1 MRIGIVCP
9 YSFDAPGGVQFH
21 IRDHAEH
28 LLAIGH
34 EVSVLAPAEEG
45 TAVPDYVVA
54 AGRTIPFRYNGSVA
68 RLNFGPLTAAR
79 VRRWL
84 ADGNFDVLHIH
95 EPVTPSLGMIALWI
109 ARGPIVATF
118 HTSNPRSRAMQ
129 IAYPMVR
136 PSLEKLAA
144 RIAVSEDARRTVV
157 EHVGGDAI
165 IIPNGVWVDRF
176 AAAQRAEKWFGTP
189 TAPTIAFLGRLDEPR
204 KGLPILCDA
213 VPEVLAQHPGARF
226 LIAGRGDASAAQA
239 MLGDHARSVE
249 FLGGISEQE
258 KTELLSSV
266 DLYIAPQT
274 GGESF
279 GIVLVEGMSAGTT
292 VVASNIGAFQRVLD
306 YGELGAL
313 FSNGDS
319 SDLAR
324 VINDLLA
331 HPEKREAFV
340 ERATAAVGRYDWPV
354 VAERILTVYEMV
366 AAQSP
371 ESVSADSPHHASGN
385 LAGAAERHGSLTSP
399 GRRAPNGRKDY

>member
-1 MRIGIVCP
+1 MRVGIVCP

-28 LLAIGH
+28 LIAIGH
-34 EVSVLAPAEEG
+34 EVSVLAPAEDD
-45 TAVPDYVVA
+45 TPIPDYVVP

-84 ADGNFDVLHIH
+84 ANGNFDVLHIH

-118 HTSNPRSRAMQ
+118 HTSNPRSRALQ

-176 AAAQRAEKWFGTP
+176 AAAQRVEKWVGTP
-189 TAPTIAFLGRLDEPR
+189 QAPTIAFLGRLDEPR
-204 KGLPILCDA
+204 KGLPVLFGA
-213 VPEVLAQHPGARF
+213 VPEILAHHPGARF
-226 LIAGRGDASAAQA
+226 LIAGRGDAEAARE
-239 MLGDHARSVE
+239 MLGEHAHAVE
-249 FLGGISEQE
+249 FLGGISDEE
-258 KTELLSSV
+258 KAELLSSV
-266 DLYIAPQT
+266 DMYIAPQT

-292 VVASNIGAFQRVLD
+292 VVASNIGAFQRVLE

-313 FSNGDS
+313 FENGDS

-324 VINDLLA
+324 VINDLIA
-331 HPEKREAFV
+331 DPAQRAAYV
-340 ERATAAVGRYDWPV
+340 ERATAAVGRYDWSV

-366 AAQSP
+366 SEANLGA
-371 ESVSADSPHHASGN
+371 VTADQVPADQVP
-385 LAGAAERHGSLTSP
+385 ADQVPADQVTADQVEEDEP
-399 GRRAPNGRKDY
+399 A

>member
-28 LLAIGH
+28 LISIGH
-34 EVSVLAPAEEG
+34 EVSVLAPAEDD
-45 TAVPDYVVA
+45 TPIPDYVVP

-84 ADGNFDVLHIH
+84 AQGNFDVLHIH
-95 EPVTPSLGMIALWI
+95 EPITPSLGMIALWI

-136 PSLEKLAA
+136 PSLEKISA

-165 IIPNGVWVDRF
+165 IIPNGVWADRF
-176 AAAQRAEKWFGTP
+176 ADAQPVAKWQGTP
-189 TAPTIAFLGRLDEPR
+189 EKPTIAFLGRLDEPR
-204 KGLPILCDA
+204 KGLQVLFGA
-213 VPEVLAQHPGARF
+213 VAGVLDEHPGARF
-226 LIAGRGDASAAQA
+226 LIAGRGDAAAA
-239 MLGDHARSVE
+239 KATLGDNAHAVE
-249 FLGGISEQE
+249 FLGGISDEE
-258 KTELLSSV
+258 KAELLSSV
-266 DLYIAPQT
+266 DMYIAPQT

-292 VVASNIGAFQRVLD
+292 VVASNIGAFQRVLE
-306 YGELGAL
+306 YGEVGAL
-313 FSNGDS
+313 FENGDS
-319 SDLAR
+319 EDLAR
-324 VINDLLA
+324 IINDLIA
-331 HPEKREAFV
+331 NPDKRAGYV
-340 ERATAAVGRYDWPV
+340 ERANAVVGRYDWSV

-366 AAQSP
+366 AEQSP
-371 ESVSADSPHHASGN
+371 GAVTTEAQE
-385 LAGAAERHGSLTSP
+385 LA
-399 GRRAPNGRKDY
+399 

>member
-1 MRIGIVCP
+1 VRIGIVCP

-28 LLAIGH
+28 LISIGH
-34 EVSVLAPAEEG
+34 EVSVLAPAEDD
-45 TAVPDYVVA
+45 TPIPDYVVP
-54 AGRTIPFRYNGSVA
+54 AGRTVPFRYNGSVA
-68 RLNFGPLTAAR
+68 RLNFGPITAAR

-84 ADGNFDVLHIH
+84 ATGNFDVLHIH

-136 PSLEKLAA
+136 PGLEKLSA

-176 AAAQRAEKWFGTP
+176 ADAKPVKKWQGTP
-189 TAPTIAFLGRLDEPR
+189 DAPTIAFLGRLDEPR
-204 KGLPILCDA
+204 KGLQVLFGA
-213 VPEVLAQHPGARF
+213 VARVLNENPGARF
-226 LIAGRGDASAAQA
+226 LIAGRGDASAATQI
-239 MLGDHARSVE
+239 LGENAHAVE
-249 FLGGISEQE
+249 FLGGISDEE
-258 KTELLSSV
+258 KAELLSSV
-266 DLYIAPQT
+266 DMYIAPQT

-313 FSNGDS
+313 FENGDS
-319 SDLAR
+319 EDLAR
-324 VINDLLA
+324 VINDLIA
-331 HPEKREAFV
+331 NPDKRRGYV
-340 ERATAAVGRYDWPV
+340 ERANAAVGRYDWSV

-366 AAQSP
+366 TQ
-371 ESVSADSPHHASGN
+371 ESADPVTTEEPA
-385 LAGAAERHGSLTSP
+385 
-399 GRRAPNGRKDY
+399 